1 MNLRLNDVALW
12 TKGTL
17 RGADAAVHGASVS
30 GVFTDTRKP
39 VAGGLFVALK
49 GENFDA
55 HDFLVQ
61 AKQGGAVAAL
71 VARSVDVDLP
81 QVVVTDTLLAL
92 GDLASAVR
100 AQRRV
105 RVAGITGSNGKTT
118 VKTLLASILSDCGKT
133 HVNAGNLN
141 NEIGLPLSILA
152 MPEDA
157 QFAVLEMGAGKPGD
171 IQYLAAIARPEIAVV
186 NNIAPAHLERM
197 GSLEGIAQTKGAI
210 YAALPAHGIAVIN
223 ADDAFAEYFA
233 GVAGTRRALRFGLEH
248 AADVRAE
255 IAATGAASRFDL
267 LAPSGRINVNLP
279 LPGRHNVMNALAAA
293 ALALAFDAPLDAI
306 KHGLES
312 APTVAGRLI
321 RHAMPDG
328 WMLIDDSYNANPGST
343 AAAIATLSAESGEAW
358 LVLGDMRELGADAAA
373 LHANTGKLA
382 REQGIARLYA
392 VGELSAHAA
401 AAFGSAARHFA
412 NQRELIAVLAAD
424 ARPGVVVLVK
434 GSRGSAM
441 ERVVH
446 ALLGDGH
453 HQGGSRHAA

>member
-1 MNLRLNDVALW
+1 MSQHLTDVALW
-12 TKGTL
+12 TKGVL
-17 RGADAAVHGASVS
+17 HGADAAVS

-49 GENFDA
+49 GEHFDA
-55 HDFLVQ
+55 HDFVEQ
-61 AKQGGAVAAL
+61 AKRGGAAAAL
-71 VARSVDVDLP
+71 VAKHLAVDLP
-81 QVVVTDTLLAL
+81 QVVVADTLLAL

-100 AQRRV
+100 AQRRA

-118 VKTLLASILSDCGKT
+118 VKTLLASILSGCGKT

-171 IQYLAAIARPEIAVV
+171 IEYLAAIARPEIAVV
-186 NNIAPAHLERM
+186 NNVAPAHLERL

-210 YAALPAHGIAVIN
+210 YAALPAHGTAIIN
-223 ADDAFAEYFA
+223 ADDAFADYFA
-233 GVAGTRRALRFGLEH
+233 GVAGTRRVLHFGIEH
-248 AADVRAE
+248 DADVRAE
-255 IAATGAASRFDL
+255 ISASGAVSRFG
-267 LAPSGRINVNLP
+267 LATPVGHVDIALP

-293 ALALAFDAPLDAI
+293 TLALAFDAPLDAI
-306 KHGLES
+306 KRGLES

-328 WMLIDDSYNANPGST
+328 WTLIDDSYNANPGST

-373 LHANTGKLA
+373 LHARAGKLA

-401 AAFGSAARHFA
+401 AAFGSGARHFA
-412 NQRELIAVLAAD
+412 SQQELIAALTAD
-424 ARPGVVVLVK
+424 VRPGIVVLVK

-441 ERVVH
+441 ERVVQ
-446 ALLGDGH
+446 ALREGTNGN
-453 HQGGSRHAA
+453 GGARHAA